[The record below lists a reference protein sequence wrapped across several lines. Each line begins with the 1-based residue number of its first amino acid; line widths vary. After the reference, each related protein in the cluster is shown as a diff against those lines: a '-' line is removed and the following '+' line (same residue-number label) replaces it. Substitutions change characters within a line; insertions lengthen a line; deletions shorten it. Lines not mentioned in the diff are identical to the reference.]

1 MQNRFKK
8 VLTSLLLVLVIFVS
22 CGCSSLSLSSQLNL
36 EPNSSEL
43 NVESL
48 LPTNGVD
55 GKDGKDGDTVD
66 LYEVYEKLVELGEYT
81 GTYAEFVKDYLSIED
96 SEYTANSGLNSVVSI
111 VAGFTSSVTY
121 QSGPLTTETFETKG
135 YGAGSGVIFRL
146 DKEKGDATIITNYHV
161 IYDNDSS
168 PAVSSEINLF
178 LYGQEDYSINTL
190 DSITVGWNTYSY
202 KQLSSDKKITASFLG
217 GSLLYDIA
225 VLKVSGSEIL
235 KNSDA
240 KEAVFADSNHLSVG
254 EKTIAIGNASSLG
267 LSATEGIVS
276 VDSEYISMTGADGVT
291 PCTFRVLRT
300 DTAINGG
307 NSGGGLF
314 NREGEIIGI
323 VNAKITSST
332 IENIGYAIPSNVA
345 SAVAENII
353 RNCDGDTRTTVKR
366 CILGINVMA
375 KNSSAVQTIKNGK
388 LKTEIVETVS
398 ISNITA
404 GTPADGK
411 LEVRDILTSVTVN
424 YASGKTLTLK
434 PTRTFHLVDLS
445 LTLSVGDNLI
455 LSITDEF
462 GNEKADVSITFT
474 PQDLVEYA

>member
-1 MQNRFKK
+1 
-8 VLTSLLLVLVIFVS
+8 
-22 CGCSSLSLSSQLNL
+22 
-36 EPNSSEL
+36 
-43 NVESL
+43 
-48 LPTNGVD
+48 
-55 GKDGKDGDTVD
+55 
-66 LYEVYEKLVELGEYT
+66 
-81 GTYAEFVKDYLSIED
+81 
-96 SEYTANSGLNSVVSI
+96 
-111 VAGFTSSVTY
+111 
-121 QSGPLTTETFETKG
+121 
-135 YGAGSGVIFRL
+135 
-146 DKEKGDATIITNYHV
+146 
-161 IYDNDSS
+161 
-168 PAVSSEINLF
+168 
-178 LYGQEDYSINTL
+178 
-190 DSITVGWNTYSY
+190 
-202 KQLSSDKKITASFLG
+202 
-217 GSLLYDIA
+217 LLYDIA
-225 VLKVSGSEIL
+225 VLKVSGSETL

-411 LEVRDILTSVTVN
+411 LEVGDILTSVTIN
-424 YASGKTLTLK
+424 YASGETLTLK

-455 LSITDEF
+455 LSVTDEF